1 MVKNPLL
8 YSLLYGAETWRI
20 MEKHKKKVEVLA
32 MNVI

>member
-1 MVKNPLL
+1 MVKNP
-8 YSLLYGAETWRI
+8 LLYGAETWRI